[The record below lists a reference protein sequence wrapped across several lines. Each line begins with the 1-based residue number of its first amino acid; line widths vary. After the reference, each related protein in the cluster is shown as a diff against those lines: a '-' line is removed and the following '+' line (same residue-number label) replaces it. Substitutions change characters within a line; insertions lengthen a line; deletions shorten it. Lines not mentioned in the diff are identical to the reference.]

1 MREDIAQRRALHCE
15 PLAAA
20 RLIKLGPERYLWYVR
35 AHHILVDG
43 FGMALIEHRCAAL
56 YAHYLGEGSAGMPLG
71 AFDAFQQAEL
81 AYAGSD
87 RCERDRRFWQSY
99 LPPSQA
105 LPTVRK
111 GGEAYGVRRLSTH
124 HRLPAAVSQRLA
136 QLAERSGINWP
147 DLLVALSAARLFQ
160 VMPRDTRQ
168 GEALPMW
175 MPAMNRRGQAAT
187 NVPSLAVNTL
197 PLLVSPPPAETLGAF
212 SPL

>member
-1 MREDIAQRRALHCE
+1 MRARSAL
-15 PLAAA
+15 
-20 RLIKLGPERYLWYVR
+20 
-35 AHHILVDG
+35 
-43 FGMALIEHRCAAL
+43 
-56 YAHYLGEGSAGMPLG
+56 
-71 AFDAFQQAEL
+71 
-81 AYAGSD
+81 
-87 RCERDRRFWQSY
+87 WQSY